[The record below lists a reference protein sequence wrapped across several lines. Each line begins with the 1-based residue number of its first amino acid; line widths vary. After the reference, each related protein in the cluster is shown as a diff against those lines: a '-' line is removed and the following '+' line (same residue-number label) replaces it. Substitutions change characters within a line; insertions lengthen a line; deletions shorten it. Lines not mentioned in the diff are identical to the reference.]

1 MIAGFLSFR
10 RNDHLTGTAFTVFA
24 ALWFNQGTLNILSAT
39 RLFNDFSKAVL
50 PGLVGFMVVAIILF
64 ICSLFVN
71 YIMPPVLAAMFMALV
86 FECVGQFYNWG
97 KRAAAAFEL
106 VIALSAIYAVV
117 VMTTKGVS
125 QRYILPGFGN
135 APIDPLLIQTK
146 AVGKKKHEKRKNT

>member
-50 PGLVGFMVVAIILF
+50 PGLVDFMDVAIILF

-86 FECVGQFYNWG
+86 FECVG
-97 KRAAAAFEL
+97 
-106 VIALSAIYAVV
+106 
-117 VMTTKGVS
+117 
-125 QRYILPGFGN
+125 
-135 APIDPLLIQTK
+135 
-146 AVGKKKHEKRKNT
+146 